1 MKLKSLISVLTGHR
15 IRYHG
20 PARDKRLYLTFDDGP
35 HAVHTRPLLDLLA
48 QHKVKATFF
57 VVGREAHA
65 EPDAVRR
72 IVAEGHALGNHTIT
86 HPRMDLL
93 SDAARDLEID
103 GMDAYLC
110 EFDRRPVHAFRP
122 PYGGVSLSL
131 FAYALQPGRNVALW
145 SRDSMDFKHPAPQV
159 VEDFARRPPQAGD
172 IILFHDDGAAACEAL
187 STLLPKWL
195 GEGFKFGTFA
205 DMAPA

>member
-1 MKLKSLISVLTGHR
+1 MMKRLISTLTGQR

-20 PARDKRLYLTFDDGP
+20 PARNKRLYLTFDDGP
-35 HAVHTRPLLDLLA
+35 HPLHTRPLLDLLA
-48 QHKVKATFF
+48 HHQVKATFF
-57 VVGREAHA
+57 VVGREALA

-93 SDAARDLEID
+93 SDAARNLEID

-110 EFDRRPVHAFRP
+110 EFDDRRVHVFRP

-131 FAYALQPGRNVALW
+131 FAYGLHARRQVALW
-145 SRDSMDFKHPAPQV
+145 SRDSMDYKYPASQV
-159 VEDFARRPPQAGD
+159 VENFALRPPQAGD
-172 IILFHDDGAAACEAL
+172 IILFHDDGDAARDSLE
-187 STLLPKWL
+187 TLLPKWL
-195 GEGFKFGTFA
+195 DQGFSFA
-205 DMAPA
+205 SFHEMAQA